1 MENLFLQFAAVWKAL
16 FYLIKGAGSAVE
28 TVFALHGLRSGRVPP
43 TINSSARPG
52 DATRLR
58 GRRVPGCGAGICAE
72 KRLRVWQVQRLRGV
86 GALRLRE
93 ESAGRRLGADSC
105 NQQREDAKKDA
116 VAMEGVIV
124 YAKTNDLC
132 RDAVRI
138 IDDAQRCAYRLW
150 MSLALVS
157 LAMLLLKR
165 LEKMLSIPGF
175 GKV

>member
-1 MENLFLQFAAVWKAL
+1 M
-16 FYLIKGAGSAVE
+16 
-28 TVFALHGLRSGRVPP
+28 
-43 TINSSARPG
+43 
-52 DATRLR
+52 
-58 GRRVPGCGAGICAE
+58 
-72 KRLRVWQVQRLRGV
+72 
-86 GALRLRE
+86 RE

-132 RDAVRI
+132 RNAVRI

-150 MSLALVS
+150 MS